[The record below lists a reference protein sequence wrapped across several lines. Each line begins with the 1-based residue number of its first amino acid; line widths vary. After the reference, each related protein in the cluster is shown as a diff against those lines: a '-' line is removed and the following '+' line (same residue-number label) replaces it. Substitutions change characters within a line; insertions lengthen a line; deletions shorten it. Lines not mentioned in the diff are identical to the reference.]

1 MTQVDKVLPKST
13 CLTGSLALTMLIKN
27 LGCHKLEG
35 TEGAAGHNEPV
46 GKAAI
51 DTPRGEGGVGL

>member
-1 MTQVDKVLPKST
+1 
-13 CLTGSLALTMLIKN
+13 MLIKN